1 MDICIINSLRR
12 LNWTPCRHTFAFKKR
27 TYTIIIIMYPLLLFA
42 FQYVICIN
50 DNKHTRARDNS
61 IYTTLHMHG
70 LLYMDLYALTN
81 FDNHCLWHSN
91 EKMDDI
97 AYNASQVCLRERFG
111 ISFYYCSS
119 SSSRKMAIHP
129 TLSISNFS

>member
-1 MDICIINSLRR
+1 M
-12 LNWTPCRHTFAFKKR
+12 K
-27 TYTIIIIMYPLLLFA
+27 
-42 FQYVICIN
+42 ICIN
-50 DNKHTRARDNS
+50 DSKHTRARDNS

-97 AYNASQVCLRERFG
+97 AYNASQVCVREALAFTIAAAAAAAAGKWRF
-111 ISFYYCSS
+111 IQHFRSATFP
-119 SSSRKMAIHP
+119 K
-129 TLSISNFS
+129 